1 MNNILLD
8 TNILIY
14 LLHGDKTVRDMLEEK
29 TWYISFVNEMELLM
43 KPNVE
48 AQELKAI
55 EALLK
60 ECIIIEM
67 NSAVKKQAIL
77 NGRRFRMKLADS
89 IVLAAAQ
96 INNIPLLTADAE
108 FKKASKD
115 NNDVLLY
122 IP

>member
-14 LLHGDKTVRDMLEEK
+14 LLQGDTAVREMLDEK

-43 KPNVE
+43 KPNVD
-48 AQELKAI
+48 AHELKAI

-67 NSAVKKQAIL
+67 NNALKKQAIL

>member
-14 LLHGDKTVRDMLEEK
+14 LLQGDKTVREMLEEK

-48 AQELKAI
+48 ALELKAI

-67 NSAVKKQAIL
+67 NSSVKKQAIL

-108 FKKASKD
+108 FKKAALD

>member
-1 MNNILLD
+1 
-8 TNILIY
+8 
-14 LLHGDKTVRDMLEEK
+14 
-29 TWYISFVNEMELLM
+29 MELLM

-60 ECIIIEM
+60 ECNIIEM
-67 NSAVKKQAIL
+67 NSALKKQAIL

-108 FKKASKD
+108 FKKAAQD

>member
-14 LLHGDKTVRDMLEEK
+14 LLQGDKTVRDMLEEK

-60 ECIIIEM
+60 ECNIIEM
-67 NSAVKKQAIL
+67 NSALKKQAIL

-108 FKKASKD
+108 FKKAAQD